1 MGSQYLSNPII
12 FLIEIASSLYL
23 LAIMLRFLFQIVR
36 ADFYNP
42 LSQFIVKI
50 TQPAIKP
57 LRRLVPSSGSIDAS
71 SVLLMLVIQ
80 MVTLALIGMLQTGN
94 GDFGFL
100 YLLFAALA
108 ELVSLAINVFLVALL
123 AQVVLSWVNPGAY
136 NPTIGLLFSL
146 NEPLLSRVRKVVPAA
161 GGFDFSSLI
170 VLIGLQLLKMLLI
183 PPLHG
188 LALAF

>member
-1 MGSQYLSNPII
+1 MGSQYFSNPVI

-57 LRRLVPSSGSIDAS
+57 LRRLVPSTGSIDMS
-71 SVLLMLVIQ
+71 SVLLMMVIQ
-80 MVTLALIGMLQTGN
+80 MITLAVIGMLQTGN
-94 GDFGFL
+94 GDFGFF

-108 ELVSLAINVFLVALL
+108 ELVSLTINIFLVALL

-146 NEPLLSRVRKVVPAA
+146 NEPLLRRVRKVVPTA
-161 GGFDFSSLI
+161 GGFDFSSLV